1 MSEARIGELLG
12 SQGAENRVASVIV
25 RIASPQRSILKATAP
40 ITPRSETLG
49 AWARFGTGALPL
61 WLIPPLD
68 FAGAGVETA
77 GVDPAGGG
85 PESGAKEDSEKGR
98 RRRGGQKRTR
108 AGWGARAVEGAPT
121 THVTLGSYATPYGHA
136 LLSLEKLS
144 LAGKYVQK
152 SAPPSYTNVGLSSK
166 EALLVKGRRFVN
178 GGALD
183 LRATCYVRPRAVRG
197 VVVPC
202 APTLRHPNGNLR
214 QNLPPPSL
222 RTIKSPP
229 PQMQTKS

>member
-1 MSEARIGELLG
+1 M
-12 SQGAENRVASVIV
+12 
-25 RIASPQRSILKATAP
+25 T
-40 ITPRSETLG
+40 
-49 AWARFGTGALPL
+49 
-61 WLIPPLD
+61 
-68 FAGAGVETA
+68 
-77 GVDPAGGG
+77 
-85 PESGAKEDSEKGR
+85 
-98 RRRGGQKRTR
+98 RTR
-108 AGWGARAVEGAPT
+108 PT
-121 THVTLGSYATPYGHA
+121 THVTLGSCATPYGHA

-152 SAPPSYTNVGLSSK
+152 SAPPSYTNVGSSSK

-197 VVVPC
+197 VVVLC

-214 QNLPPPSL
+214 QNSPPPSF

-229 PQMQTKS
+229 PKCKASRKTPPWIKMEKRQAHLIVPNGIGTLTQLSPASRWRRCLVRSMCGFSYAADPRRMGRE